1 MPPFVAVVAALLW
14 KDLLAE
20 SRTRDVV
27 AAGVTFAL
35 LVLVIFNFAVD
46 LRPDNVASIGPGILW
61 ITITFAGVL
70 AVGRSFAAERDR
82 GTLEGLLLAPI
93 DPSAIYIAKTLS
105 NVLSVALIELVI
117 LPAFLV
123 LFNVAVAWRE
133 IVAVVFLGTVGLAGV
148 GTLVSAMAA
157 STRAR
162 ELLLPILL
170 LPLQVPVVIASVK
183 ATGLAMGA
191 TSDQAAPWIQL
202 LVGFDVVLVAA
213 SILVFEYVVEE

>member
-1 MPPFVAVVAALLW
+1 MPPFVTAVAALVW

-20 SRTRDVV
+20 SRSRDVV

-46 LRPDNVASIGPGILW
+46 LRPDNTASLGSGILW

-93 DPSAIYIAKTLS
+93 DRSALYVAKTLT
-105 NVLSVALIELVI
+105 NVLSIAVVELVT

-123 LFNVAVAWRE
+123 LFNVTVAWLDVLVV
-133 IVAVVFLGTVGLAGV
+133 VALGTIGLAGV

-157 STRAR
+157 GTRAR

-170 LPLQVPVVIASVK
+170 LPLQVPVLIASVK
-183 ATGLAMGA
+183 ATGAAMGVSA
-191 TSDQAAPWIQL
+191 DQATPWLEL
-202 LVGFDVVLVAA
+202 LVGFDVVLVATA
-213 SILVFEYVVEE
+213 ILVFEYVVEE

>member
-133 IVAVVFLGTVGLAGV
+133 IVAVVFLGTLGLAGV